1 MKANFIFIGRAIR
14 HQNDYASLI
23 LVDSRYASPRI
34 NAKLPKWIGESVM
47 VTKNFGHA
55 VKVVGQFFREK
66 AYREYVSP
74 SASISGIGEPLR

>member
-1 MKANFIFIGRAIR
+1 MKSNFMCIGRAIR

-34 NAKLPKWIGESVM
+34 NAKLPKWIGQNVI

-55 VKVVGQFFREK
+55 VKEVGQFFRGK
-66 AYREYVSP
+66 TS
-74 SASISGIGEPLR
+74 